1 MANVN
6 PTKQARVRELHE
18 GGMSPNVIAA
28 NVDLSLP
35 VVKQILGIAADA
47 ADKPARAKPA
57 QPKAASSRAEK
68 SAVFKDWE
76 QQDYLRFVEFWQQT
90 PNYEKAA
97 DAEGLNVEQVKYL
110 LHRLKAKGVALRRPV
125 ATTVIGIDFGAL
137 KVRAAELLPEEERQ
151 ALQAMRERGR
161 KNLKKG
167 K

>member
-6 PTKQARVRELHE
+6 PVKQARVRELHE

-35 VVKQILGIAADA
+35 VVKQILGLSDA
-47 ADKPARAKPA
+47 ADRPVRKPQART
-57 QPKAASSRAEK
+57 ASTRGEK

-76 QQDYLRFVEFWQQT
+76 QADYLRFVEFWQQT

-137 KVRAAELLPEEERQ
+137 KVRAAELLPELERQ